1 MGFFCSAALTK
12 QVDANVRNRTYI
24 LTPASNPAI
33 DAGLF
38 VETGDNLLEG
48 RNLLAITT
56 VFVCSR
62 PWGMTS
68 IGPNFETRKSLE
80 VWHATSVAL
89 QNSPWHGP
97 HGG

>member
-1 MGFFCSAALTK
+1 MPYFNTCL
-12 QVDANVRNRTYI
+12 R
-24 LTPASNPAI
+24 NPAI

-38 VETGDNLLEG
+38 VENGDNLLEG

-68 IGPNFETRKSLE
+68 IWNSMDRME
-80 VWHATSVAL
+80 VQNVPAL
-89 QNSPWHGP
+89 L
-97 HGG
+97 